1 VRAETPLIDR
11 TLAIAR
17 VDWTPSHRQPTVV
30 QLAVATVTAM
40 IGSLAADAILVAAG
54 THIFP
59 GIAGYGH
66 FRFDDYAKLTII
78 GVLIGAAGWPVLTR
92 ISSAPRWLYG
102 WLTILI
108 SLALFLPDAWLLV
121 RGSPLTAVAV
131 LMAMHVAIAVVI
143 YSAMVFVAPVRE
155 VRGGH

>member
-11 TLAIAR
+11 TLEIAR
-17 VDWTPSHRQPTVV
+17 VDWAPSHRQPTVV
-30 QLAVATVTAM
+30 RLAIATVTAM

-92 ISSAPRWLYG
+92 ITSAPRWLYG

-121 RGSPLTAVAV
+121 RGSPATAVAV

-155 VRGGH
+155 VRSRH